1 MIHVDGLISIILLAI
16 RLVAL
21 AGAVFALVHVI
32 RQRKDAF
39 TAVDKLTKP
48 VWVGILAAATVFLL
62 VWPSV
67 IGLFGIVAIVA
78 VCVYLVDVRPRVDEV
93 QRGPRW

>member
-1 MIHVDGLISIILLAI
+1 MIHVDGIVSLILLALQI
-16 RLVAL
+16 VAL
-21 AGAVFALVHVI
+21 AAAGYALFHAL

-48 VWVGILAAATVFLL
+48 IWLGILAASFLVLLLFQAVFLL
-62 VWPSV
+62 
-67 IGLFGIVAIVA
+67 GIVAVVA